1 MQIKNEHKDWALQ
14 QVQRLSDVRFAGQV
28 LFVVLVLMISW
39 SGIKTIETNYGLQK
53 QISQLRQK
61 NDLQRLENENLKLQN
76 DYFNSPQY
84 LELSARRNFG
94 LAQSGEKEILVP
106 KTVALKYT
114 ADIADPTAGARQV
127 AVKQSAVQRNW
138 QAWVD
143 FFLHRD

>member
-61 NDLQRLENENLKLQN
+61 NNLQRLENENLKLQN

-114 ADIADPTAGARQV
+114 ADIADPTAGAKQV
-127 AVKQSAVQRNW
+127 AVKQSAFQRNW